1 MELSKFSVGHEGRE
15 VFWNAEHFE
24 ALLFLFTAVA
34 MAIFAYGVY
43 RRWQMWTAMGKP
55 EIRWDNRNERIKLLL
70 RDGLLQ
76 IKTFKDLYPGIMH
89 GLIFFGFLVL
99 IFGAAFD
106 ATEFHVAE
114 PLGMPF
120 LTGKFYLI
128 FSFLMD
134 LFGLAVLIGVFLAI
148 DRRYLTKP
156 DRLGYKGAPDN
167 TPDDAIVLLLLAGII
182 ITGFIIEALR
192 ISVTWQFTPWEV
204 WSFVGWT
211 LAKAF
216 AGVNPVTAKIMHK
229 FTWWIH
235 TFLALGFIAYIPYSR
250 LMHIIT
256 TPANHFMQNMK
267 PVGTIEPIRD
277 FENAES
283 FGVGQLGEFTW
294 KQIFDADACTR
305 CGRCQDGC
313 PAYLTG
319 KPLSPKK
326 MVQDL
331 KTYWLEKGPAAIA
344 AKKAAAVDAAGKP
357 LERNALLK
365 LVDKVDVLVD
375 EAMTPAGAEPPA
387 EKTMVGEV
395 INLDEL
401 WACTNCMY
409 CMENC
414 SSSIEHVP
422 KIINMRQYKVLT
434 EADFA
439 PELQLAYRNMENNSN
454 PWGVGSHLRADWAK
468 ELGVKTLAEDPNV
481 EYLFYV
487 GCAGSFDD
495 RGKKVTVA
503 FAKIL
508 QAAGVSFGI
517 LGTEESCCGDSAM
530 RGGNEYLYQTLAQ
543 MNIDAMNGYSVK
555 KIIATCPHGYNALKK
570 DYPNFGGNFEV
581 YHHTEI
587 IADLMAQGKITFK
600 KPVPGAFTYHDSC
613 FLGRYNNVYEQ
624 PRKILGAVPGV
635 RLVEMER
642 NLSKSFCCGAG
653 GARMWMEEHGE
664 KINEARAKQAMDV
677 KADTIA
683 VGCPFCLTMM
693 SDGLK
698 AHSME
703 EKMTSLDIAEI
714 VWKAMGLEEEKEPVQ
729 VCETPADL
737 AKPAQPAS

>member
-43 RRWQMWTAMGKP
+43 RRWRMWTAMGKP

-120 LTGKFYLI
+120 LTGKFYLV

-156 DRLGYKGAPDN
+156 DRLGYKGVPDN

-204 WSFVGWT
+204 WSFAGWT

-216 AGVNPVTAKIMHK
+216 AGINPVTAKMMHK

-250 LMHIIT
+250 LLHIFT
-256 TPANHFMQNMK
+256 TSANHFMQNMK

-326 MVQDL
+326 LVQDL

-344 AKKAAAVDAAGKP
+344 AKKAAAVDAEGKP

-365 LVDKVDVLVD
+365 LVDKVDTLVD
-375 EAMTPAGAEPPA
+375 EATTPAGAEPPA
-387 EKTMVGEV
+387 EKAMVGEV

-543 MNIDAMNGYSVK
+543 MNIDAMNRYSVK

-587 IADLMAQGKITFK
+587 IADLIAQGKITFK

-664 KINEARAKQAMDV
+664 KINDARAKQAMDV

-698 AHSME
+698 AHGME

-729 VCETPADL
+729 VCEAPADP
-737 AKPAQPAS
+737 AKHAQPAS

>member
-24 ALLFLFTAVA
+24 ALLFLFTAIA

-120 LTGKFYLI
+120 LTGKFYLV

-156 DRLGYKGAPDN
+156 DRLGYKGVPDN

-204 WSFVGWT
+204 WSFAGWT

-216 AGVNPVTAKIMHK
+216 AGINPVTAKMMHK

-250 LMHIIT
+250 LLHIFT
-256 TPANHFMQNMK
+256 TSANHFMQNMK

-326 MVQDL
+326 LVQDL

-344 AKKAAAVDAAGKP
+344 AKKAAAVDAEGKP

-365 LVDKVDVLVD
+365 LVDKVDALVD
-375 EAMTPAGAEPPA
+375 EATTPAGAEPPA
-387 EKTMVGEV
+387 EKAMVGEV
-395 INLDEL
+395 IHLDEL

-414 SSSIEHVP
+414 SASIEHVP

-555 KIIATCPHGYNALKK
+555 KVIATCPHGYNALKK

-624 PRKILGAVPGV
+624 PRKILGAVPGL

-729 VCETPADL
+729 VCEAPADP

>member
-24 ALLFLFTAVA
+24 ALLFLFTAIA

-114 PLGMPF
+114 PLGVPF
-120 LTGKFYLI
+120 LTGKFYLV

-156 DRLGYKGAPDN
+156 DRLGYKGVPDN

-204 WSFVGWT
+204 WSFAGWT

-216 AGVNPVTAKIMHK
+216 AGINPVTAKMMHK

-250 LMHIIT
+250 LLHIFT
-256 TPANHFMQNMK
+256 TSANHFMQNMK

-326 MVQDL
+326 LVQDL

-344 AKKAAAVDAAGKP
+344 AKKAAAVDAEGKP

-365 LVDKVDVLVD
+365 LVDKVDALVD
-375 EAMTPAGAEPPA
+375 EATTPAGAEPPA
-387 EKTMVGEV
+387 EKAMVGEV
-395 INLDEL
+395 IHLDEL

-414 SSSIEHVP
+414 SASIEHVP

-555 KIIATCPHGYNALKK
+555 KVIATCPHGYNALKK

-613 FLGRYNNVYEQ
+613 FLGRYNNIYEQ
-624 PRKILGAVPGV
+624 PRKILGAVPGL

-664 KINEARAKQAMDV
+664 KINEARAKQA
-677 KADTIA
+677 
-683 VGCPFCLTMM
+683 GRQ
-693 SDGLK
+693 SGYHRGGLPLLPD
-698 AHSME
+698 HDE
-703 EKMTSLDIAEI
+703 R
-714 VWKAMGLEEEKEPVQ
+714 WP
-729 VCETPADL
+729 
-737 AKPAQPAS
+737 